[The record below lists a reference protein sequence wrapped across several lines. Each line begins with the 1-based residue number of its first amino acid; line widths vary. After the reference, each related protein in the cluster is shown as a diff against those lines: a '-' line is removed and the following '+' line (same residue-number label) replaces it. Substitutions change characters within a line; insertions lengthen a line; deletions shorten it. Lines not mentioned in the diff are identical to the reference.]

1 MSLNINSNYLESR
14 CIQVARKL
22 AIVAPESNVSNIFD
36 IQAFNTKQRDNS
48 VIENCLGDAVS
59 IYLEGNGTGVAK
71 LDKIEVSKSSTF
83 ASDIYELNAGDYQP
97 LHIDDY
103 KAYTQIT
110 NTEISRKLGIKT
122 SVFSNGYRYVRFTVE
137 VVSATAF
144 DLAVKLDI
152 NPANY

>member
-59 IYLEGNGTGVAK
+59 INFCKRYL
-71 LDKIEVSKSSTF
+71 
-83 ASDIYELNAGDYQP
+83 
-97 LHIDDY
+97 
-103 KAYTQIT
+103 
-110 NTEISRKLGIKT
+110 
-122 SVFSNGYRYVRFTVE
+122 
-137 VVSATAF
+137 
-144 DLAVKLDI
+144 
-152 NPANY
+152 